1 MGKKGKAVVCREWN
15 KPLSVEE
22 VEVES
27 PRANEVMV
35 KIKACGVCH
44 SDLSATNGTIPMP
57 PPTVIGHEA
66 AGLVEEVG
74 EGVDD
79 LAPGDHVVIV
89 WVPMCGKCRYCV
101 QGRPALCDEAAKA
114 TLNLPDGTRRY
125 KDASGNEL
133 NHMAGVGVMAEYST
147 VHRNNLIKIDPEI
160 PLDKAALVGCA
171 VMTGVGAALNTAKV
185 EAGSSVVVF
194 GAGGI
199 GLNVIQGAAL
209 AGADQIIAVDLEDK
223 KLEFAQQFGATHTI
237 NPGSDGDAVAKTLEL
252 TGGGADYSFECIGI
266 PEVIGQAYNAIRKG
280 GTCVVVG
287 VTRADGAVTLGTF
300 LMPFQEKVLTG
311 SMYGSA
317 RPSID
322 FPRLLSLYKNNR
334 LKLDELVT
342 ATYSIDDINTAFDDM
357 QSGANAR
364 GVILM

>member
-237 NPGSDGDAVAKTLEL
+237 NSGSDGDAVAKTLEL